1 MAKCKNAGRAVVC
14 SFSQRPSWLA
24 RLLLAPGAWGFLC
37 YRRSCLSIDYFLT
50 ARTFS
55 LVRCH
60 NMLRHDGKASA
71 TQCHGCTRQSIII
84 LRACLNNNPPPL
96 CHFRWQHPLV
106 SWRNHCNYPPFPSIS
121 SLHFIANICH
131 CPPLCCRSI
140 PFGDLTGASTV
151 PASCG
156 DWWLRGSNVQVW
168 LLLSRIT

>member
-1 MAKCKNAGRAVVC
+1 MQKCQESCGLLFFPEASLIGEAVVSSWSVGLPLLHKKL
-14 SFSQRPSWLA
+14 SFHRLFPDSSHLFSREVSQHA
-24 RLLLAPGAWGFLC
+24 APWWQ
-37 YRRSCLSIDYFLT
+37 S
-50 ARTFS
+50 
-55 LVRCH
+55 
-60 NMLRHDGKASA
+60 
-71 TQCHGCTRQSIII
+71 RQSIVI

-106 SWRNHCNYPPFPSIS
+106 SWRNHCNYPLFPSIS

-168 LLLSRIT
+168 LVLSRIT

>member
-1 MAKCKNAGRAVVC
+1 MAKCKNAGRAVVR
-14 SFSQRPSWLA
+14 SFSQRPPWLA
-24 RLLLAPGAWGFLC
+24 RLSLAPGAWGFLC
-37 YRRSCLSIDYFLT
+37 YTRSCLSIDYFLT

-71 TQCHGCTRQSIII
+71 TQCHGCTRQSIVI
-84 LRACLNNNPPPL
+84 LRACLNNNPPAL

-106 SWRNHCNYPPFPSIS
+106 SWRNPCNYPPFPSIS

-168 LLLSRIT
+168 LVLSRIT